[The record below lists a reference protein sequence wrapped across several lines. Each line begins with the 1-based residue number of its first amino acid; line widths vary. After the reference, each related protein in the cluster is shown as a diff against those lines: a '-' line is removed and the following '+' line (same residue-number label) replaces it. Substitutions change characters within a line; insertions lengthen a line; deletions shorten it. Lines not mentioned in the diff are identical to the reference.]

1 MCAQK
6 TVLLLRRIFNNGLKL
21 APKTTVSEW
30 ADTYRMLPQES
41 AEPGRWRTDRAPY
54 QRSIMDAFTDKGVHR
69 VVVKS
74 ARRWESP
81 IS

>member
-41 AEPGRWRTDRAPY
+41 AEPGRWRTD
-54 QRSIMDAFTDKGVHR
+54 
-69 VVVKS
+69 
-74 ARRWESP
+74 
-81 IS
+81 